1 MTNLTDAELALIDA
15 EHYPHPDGGGD
26 CLSCRRVWPCLES
39 RAIAELRLLRGAL
52 ERLADDNTRRG
63 LTSSQL
69 SWARYVLLG
78 GLAAWEGE
86 S

>member
-1 MTNLTDAELALIDA
+1 M
-15 EHYPHPDGGGD
+15 
-26 CLSCRRVWPCLES
+26 ES
-39 RAIAELRLLRGAL
+39 ELREQLDAVTKTLVDVQRSYQADVTLLRGAL